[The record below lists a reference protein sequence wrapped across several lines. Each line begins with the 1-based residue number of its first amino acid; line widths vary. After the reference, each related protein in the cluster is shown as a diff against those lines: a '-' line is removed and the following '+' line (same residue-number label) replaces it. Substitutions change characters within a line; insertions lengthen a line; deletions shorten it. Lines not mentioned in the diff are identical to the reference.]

1 MATGKRGIVNK
12 TSRIVICLVLSIL
25 LVVSGVPVWA
35 SEFDEPSVQPEEV
48 LQEPEASSVGNDAEY
63 EGEPQEEEPQ
73 EGQGEPLQEPTE
85 APIVEV
91 EPDDLEPEVPEE
103 PSVEDE
109 IVALDEGDVEELEEE
124 SSSKSETPVVRYRT
138 HVQKDG
144 WQAWKKDGATA
155 GTSGRSLRLEGIEI
169 KLANMSTTG
178 GIAYRTHV
186 QKDGWQAWRR
196 DGAMSGTSGRALR
209 LEAIQI
215 KLTGKLAQE
224 YDVYYRVHAQ
234 TYGWMGW
241 AKNGTTSGTAGKAKR
256 LEALQIVLVAKGAHA
271 PSSDGQQTRAPFVG
285 TEGLNVSAH
294 VQGVGWMASVGS
306 GKTAGT
312 TGRGLRLEALRFSL
326 AGPRVPGGIEGSA
339 YMQGSGWQDWR
350 SGEIG
355 LTGQG
360 KRVEAVKLRLTG
372 DAADT
377 YDLYYRAYVQNGG
390 WMAWTSS
397 GEAAGT
403 KGLATRMEA
412 IQVRLLRKGASPP
425 SASDQKISKPFVSQ
439 QSVRYN
445 VRASGAWQGWK
456 SNGRMAGSEGVAITG
471 LQATTDGDLSG
482 SIVYA
487 VQVSGGGW
495 TDDARNGETAA
506 NGTKRVEA
514 FRAKLTGQA
523 ARLFNVWYRGYVHGK
538 GWMGW
543 TKNGS
548 AAGSEG
554 LALALEAVQVR
565 VVSKAMSAPGSTA
578 LPLYDSTERLVEG
591 MTLKQ
596 RIAQLFVV
604 TPEALTGGGTVTAG
618 SSSLRNAYAAYPVGG
633 VIYFGANL
641 KGPSQTKKL
650 LSNVRSYSMNACG
663 LPPFQCVDE
672 EGGTVARIAN
682 NSAFGVSNVGNMS
695 AIGASRNTGR
705 ARAAGVTMGT
715 YLSRLGFNVDF
726 APVADISAA
735 SGVMGKRSFGNN
747 PQLVSSMVSAEISGF
762 QSTGVLCCAKH
773 FPGIGAAKDDSH
785 YVRIYSTKTAAQ
797 LSSWEL
803 VPFREACD
811 AGVPMVMVGH
821 LYCRKLANGNS
832 LPGSMNPAVIN
843 GLLRGELGYDGLVIT
858 DSLAMGAANDVCSEA
873 RQGVMAIKAGADIV
887 LIPSNFR
894 KAYNGLYN
902 AVKSGEIS
910 EARINESVRR
920 IVRAKTSL

>member
-1 MATGKRGIVNK
+1 MAADKRGIVNK
-12 TSRIVICLVLSIL
+12 TSRIVICLLLSIL

-35 SEFDEPSVQPEEV
+35 SELDEPGVPSVEDV
-48 LQEPEASSVGNDAEY
+48 QEPEPSLVGDNNELED
-63 EGEPQEEEPQ
+63 EPQEELDASVEEPI
-73 EGQGEPLQEPTE
+73 EEPTE
-85 APIVEV
+85 EPAAPVES
-91 EPDDLEPEVPEE
+91 DEPELESLEE
-103 PSVEDE
+103 PLVEDE
-109 IVALDEGDVEELEEE
+109 IVALSEEDLEEPQEE
-124 SSSKSETPVVRYRT
+124 SSRKSGTPAVLYRT
-138 HVQKDG
+138 HVQRDG
-144 WQAWKKDGATA
+144 WQGWKKDGATA

-169 KLANMSTTG
+169 KLANTSVTG

-186 QKDGWQAWRR
+186 QKVGWQAWKKN
-196 DGAMSGTSGRALR
+196 GAMSGTSGKSLR

-215 KLTGKLAQE
+215 KLTGKVAQE

-241 AKNGTTSGTAGKAKR
+241 AKNGATSGTAGKAKR
-256 LEALQIVLVAKGAHA
+256 LEAIQIVLVAKGARA
-271 PSSDGQQTRAPFVG
+271 PSNSGQQTKAPFVG
-285 TEGLNVSAH
+285 TEGLSVSAH
-294 VQGVGWMASVGS
+294 VQSIGWMTSVGS

-312 TGRGLRLEALRFSL
+312 TGKGLRLEALRFSL

-339 YMQGSGWQDWR
+339 YMQGSGWQNWR
-350 SGEIG
+350 TGEIG

-390 WMAWTSS
+390 WMAWTSN

-412 IQVRLLRKGASPP
+412 IQICLLRKGAAHP
-425 SASDQKISKPFVSQ
+425 SASGQKISKPFVSQ
-439 QSVRYN
+439 QSVSYN
-445 VRASGAWQGWK
+445 VRISDAWQGWK
-456 SNGRMAGSEGVAITG
+456 LNGKTAGSAGSTITG
-471 LQATTDGDLSG
+471 LQVKTEGELPG

-487 VQVSGGGW
+487 VQVSDGGW
-495 TDDARNGETAA
+495 TDDAHNGGTAA

-514 FRAKLTGQA
+514 FRAKLTGQV
-523 ARLFNVWYRGYVHGK
+523 ARLYNVWYRGYVHGK

-543 TKNGS
+543 TKNGN

-565 VVSKAMSAPGSTA
+565 IVSKAKSAPGSTS
-578 LPLYDSTERLVEG
+578 LPLYDSAERLVEG

-604 TPEALTGGGTVTAG
+604 APEALTGGGTVTSG
-618 SSSLRNAYAAYPVGG
+618 STSLQNAYAAYPVGG

-650 LSNVRSYSMNACG
+650 LSSVRSYSMNACG

-672 EGGTVARIAN
+672 EGGTVARIAG
-682 NSAFGVSNVGNMS
+682 NSAFGVTNVGNMS
-695 AIGASRNTGR
+695 SIGASGNTSR
-705 ARAAGVTMGT
+705 ARAAGSTMGT
-715 YLSRLGFNVDF
+715 YLSSLGFNVDF
-726 APVADISAA
+726 APVADVSAA

-747 PQLVSSMVSAEISGF
+747 PQLVSSMVAAEISGF

-773 FPGIGAAKDDSH
+773 FPGIGAAKNDPH
-785 YVRIYSTKTAAQ
+785 YVRIYSNKTEAQ

-803 VPFREACD
+803 VPFREACN

-821 LYCRKLANGNS
+821 LYCKKLANGSS

-843 GLLRGELGYDGLVIT
+843 GLLRGKLGYNGLVIT
-858 DSLAMGAANDVCSEA
+858 DALAMGAATDVCSDA
-873 RQGVMAIKAGADIV
+873 RQGVLAIKAGADIV
-887 LIPSNFR
+887 LIPNDFK

-920 IVRAKTSL
+920 VIRAKSSL